1 MAAARVVIEASRRRG
16 ESAQDWAEELK
27 LSQLASAV
35 RPRLESCRRCR
46 VTLPTARYFD
56 ID

>member
-46 VTLPTARYFD
+46 GTLPTARYFD